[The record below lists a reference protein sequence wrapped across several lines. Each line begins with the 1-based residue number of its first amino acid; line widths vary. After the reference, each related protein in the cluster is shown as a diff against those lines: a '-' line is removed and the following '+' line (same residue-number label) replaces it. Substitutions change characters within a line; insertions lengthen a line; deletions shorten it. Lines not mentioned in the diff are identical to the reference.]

1 MCKFLITLSLLCCFV
16 VHASNQN
23 IADDTKINV
32 VDITSKLQQLTALG
46 QGTMKVMF
54 WKVYKAQF
62 FTGNK
67 GYQPTQFPQA
77 LKITYL
83 RDIDGEDLVSATD
96 EQWQHLKIEK
106 MHRDKW
112 IGLLNPIF
120 PNVTDQDSIILYVDK
135 KQHSRF
141 YFKKQGSTPQLIGS
155 IDDSAFGSAFLS
167 IWLSKDTSRPK
178 FRRKLL
184 GSSS

>member
-1 MCKFLITLSLLCCFV
+1 MFRLFIIFSLLCAFN
-16 VHASNQN
+16 VHADNKDNDDGTQANS
-23 IADDTKINV
+23 ADI
-32 VDITSKLQQLTALG
+32 ISELHQLTALG

-62 FTGNK
+62 FTDNK
-67 GYQPTQFPQA
+67 DYQPAQFPQA

-96 EQWQHLKIEK
+96 EQWQHLNIEK
-106 MHRDKW
+106 KRRDKW
-112 IGLLNPIF
+112 IALLNPIF
-120 PNVTDQDSIILYVDK
+120 PNVTDQDTIILYVDK

-141 YFKKQGSTPQLIGS
+141 YFQQQGSTPQLIGS
-155 IDDSAFGSAFLS
+155 IDDSAFGAAFLS

-184 GSSS
+184 GASS

>member
-1 MCKFLITLSLLCCFV
+1 MFRLCIILSLLCCFNT
-16 VHASNQN
+16 HADNKVK
-23 IADDTKINV
+23 ADDTKINV

-54 WKVYKAQF
+54 WKVYSAQF
-62 FTGNK
+62 FAGNK
-67 GYQPTQFPQA
+67 GYQSTQFPQA

-96 EQWQHLKIEK
+96 EQWQHLDIEK
-106 MHRDKW
+106 ARRNKW
-112 IGLLNPIF
+112 IGLLDSIF
-120 PNVTDQDSIILYVDK
+120 PNVTDQDTIILYVDK
-135 KQHSRF
+135 KQHSWF
-141 YFKKQGSTPQLIGS
+141 YFQQQGSAPQLIGS
-155 IDDSAFGSAFLS
+155 IDDSAFGPAFLS
-167 IWLSKDTSRPK
+167 IWLSKGTSRPK